1 MQKNFDEDKW
11 EMNLEAFRM
20 QRSTDE
26 VIKDI
31 GNVKGSQIS
40 EEVKLKAKMQCE
52 VNKQRRLKSWEYYR
66 KITVLKK

>member
-1 MQKNFDEDKW
+1 
-11 EMNLEAFRM
+11 MNLEAFRM